1 MRIPLSLA
9 LMTLMAIPAFGDDV
23 PYAAPS
29 PTRLGSSSDTNFNS
43 LSDIMGLT
51 QLRHIKLWYAG
62 RQQNWALTQFEL
74 REIEDTFGRAAMF
87 YRNIPIGYVASV
99 KRQLDTMQKAA
110 TEKDSAAFAQGF
122 EGLTG
127 ACNACHKAAQV
138 GFIVIQTP
146 TASPFSD
153 QKF

>member
-1 MRIPLSLA
+1 MRLSMSLVLMA
-9 LMTLMAIPAFGDDV
+9 LMAAPALGDDV

-29 PTRLGSSSDTNFNS
+29 PTRLGSSSDTTVNS

-62 RQQNWALTQFEL
+62 RQENWPLTRFEL
-74 REIEDTFGRAAMF
+74 KEIEETFGPAAMF
-87 YRNIPIGYVASV
+87 YRNIPVDYVTAM
-99 KRQLDTMQKAA
+99 KRQLDSIQNA
-110 TEKDSAAFAQGF
+110 TKEKDSAEFAKGF
-122 EGLTG
+122 AGLTD
-127 ACNACHKAAQV
+127 ACNTCHKAAQV